1 MHLLV
6 WGHGFIKRMLVQ
18 PPGLYHQPAD
28 TVTVYGA
35 AEFFLGYRK
44 TSLHGRAPDSY
55 RDIGAGQK
63 NVNEPYGKN
72 RKRFPGEEKR
82 MNMLLSLE
90 PLIYSESITNGEKI

>member
-6 WGHGFIKRMLVQ
+6 WGHGLIEGMLIE
-18 PPGLYHQPAD
+18 PPGFHHQPAD
-28 TVTVYGA
+28 AVTMYRT
-35 AEFFLGYRK
+35 AELLLGHRK
-44 TSLHGRAPDSY
+44 TGLHRRGFF
-55 RDIGAGQK
+55 IGTGHD

>member
-1 MHLLV
+1 MLV
-6 WGHGFIKRMLVQ
+6 WGHGLVDSVLME
-18 PPGLYHQPAD
+18 PPCFYHQTAD
-28 TVTVYGA
+28 AVAVHGA
-35 AEFFLGYRK
+35 AELFLRHRK
-44 TSLHGRAPDSY
+44 TSLYGGAPDSY
-55 RDIGAGQK
+55 RDISAGQK